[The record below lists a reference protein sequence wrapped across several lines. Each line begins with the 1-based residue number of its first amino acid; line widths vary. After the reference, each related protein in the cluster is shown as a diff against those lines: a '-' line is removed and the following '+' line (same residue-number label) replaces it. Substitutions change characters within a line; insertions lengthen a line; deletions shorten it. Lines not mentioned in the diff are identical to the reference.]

1 MARLYLRPS
10 LSLVAQGDIATILKP
25 FVSSENSR
33 EPRLRH
39 QSILVY
45 ERFRWLKVATALC
58 LASGVAYLVHEPATG
73 AYGGTWLGYSLGTLG
88 ALLIGW
94 LLWFGVRKR
103 RYASTLGTVQGW
115 LSAHVY
121 LGASLLVI
129 VTLHTGFQVGWNVH
143 TLTYVLMVVVVLSG
157 LYGVYA
163 YNALPEEMT
172 ANRAGAT
179 IEALLARIGD
189 IDREL
194 RSRALGLPDSLLTAV
209 NASIDRTRLGG
220 SAWRLLTGED
230 RGCPTAAA
238 LQALSVAGTTPDG
251 ESSPLHHDVFALVA
265 EKNELLR
272 RARRDLSIKARL
284 ELWLYLHV
292 PLSLGLL
299 GALIAHV
306 VSVFLYW

>member
-1 MARLYLRPS
+1 M
-10 LSLVAQGDIATILKP
+10 
-25 FVSSENSR
+25 
-33 EPRLRH
+33 
-39 QSILVY
+39 Y
-45 ERFRWLKVATALC
+45 ERFRWLKVASLLC
-58 LASGVAYLVHEPATG
+58 IASGLAYLVHEPATG
-73 AYGGTWLGYSLGTLG
+73 AYGGTWLGYTLGTVG
-88 ALLIGW
+88 ALLILW
-94 LLWFGVRKR
+94 LLWFGIRKR
-103 RYASTLGTVQGW
+103 RYASTAGTVQGW

-121 LGASLLVI
+121 LGASLLVV

-143 TLTYVLMVVVVLSG
+143 TLAYVLMVIVVVSG
-157 LYGVYA
+157 IYGVYA

-194 RSRALGLPDSLLTAV
+194 RSRSLGLPDSLLAAV

-220 SAWRLLTGED
+220 SAWRLLSGED
-230 RGCPTAAA
+230 RACPTTAA
-238 LQALSVAGTTPDG
+238 LRVLAVARATPDS
-251 ESSPLHHDVFALVA
+251 ESSPLHHEVFALVA
-265 EKNELLR
+265 EKGELLR

-299 GALIAHV
+299 GTLIAHV